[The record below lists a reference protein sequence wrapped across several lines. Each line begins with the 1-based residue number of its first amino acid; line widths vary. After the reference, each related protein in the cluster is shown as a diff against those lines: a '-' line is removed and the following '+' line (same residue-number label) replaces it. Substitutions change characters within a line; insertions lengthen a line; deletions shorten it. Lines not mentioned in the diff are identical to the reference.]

1 MCPHCGRDAPIV
13 YRGIVPYCTACGR
26 LRPPLSAPSINL
38 TGKPQQVGG
47 TLATAFGA
55 LVLLFGLAVALGA
68 GMLLYALTTVAV
80 ALAVA
85 LPIALVALVMGIV
98 LLRGGHILRKSAAI
112 AQRATREQALLALAE
127 QRGRITAGDASLA
140 LGLRVPEADAL
151 LTELAKLEPDR
162 VSVEVDDRGLVWYRI
177 APMGEERRVRV
188 DEHED
193 VGGGVQEA
201 ANGSQD
207 AVPGSPREFES
218 DVAFEEREYRARVRK

>member
-1 MCPHCGRDAPIV
+1 
-13 YRGIVPYCTACGR
+13 
-26 LRPPLSAPSINL
+26 
-38 TGKPQQVGG
+38 
-47 TLATAFGA
+47 
-55 LVLLFGLAVALGA
+55 
-68 GMLLYALTTVAV
+68 MLLYALTTVAV

-85 LPIALVALVMGIV
+85 LPVALVVLAMGIV

-127 QRGRITAGDASLA
+127 QRGRITAGDASRA
-140 LGLRVPEADAL
+140 LGIRVPEADAL

-177 APMGEERRVRV
+177 TPTGEGPRVRV

-201 ANGSQD
+201 ADGPRD
-207 AVPGSPREFES
+207 AVPGAPTEFES